1 MDGRNF
7 LKIFFKKSIDKLKNL
22 CYTKGV
28 PRGAER
34 KKQSMW
40 CYKIRYYSHDENIWL
55 NAEGL
60 VAGLDMVD
68 AIKRLKEY
76 YGEDAIEDIRMT
88 ATESGDG
95 VLDFAEFPDVRYATF
110 FPEEN

>member
-1 MDGRNF
+1 
-7 LKIFFKKSIDKLKNL
+7 
-22 CYTKGV
+22 
-28 PRGAER
+28 
-34 KKQSMW
+34 MW
-40 CYKIRYYSHDENIWL
+40 CYKIRYYSDDSYF
-55 NAEGL
+55 NAEGI

-95 VLDFAEFPDVRYATF
+95 VLDFGEFPNVEYATF

>member
-1 MDGRNF
+1 
-7 LKIFFKKSIDKLKNL
+7 
-22 CYTKGV
+22 
-28 PRGAER
+28 
-34 KKQSMW
+34 MW

-55 NAEGL
+55 NAEGI

-76 YGEDAIEDIRMT
+76 YGEDAIEDIHMT
-88 ATESGDG
+88 PTESGDG
-95 VLDFAEFPDVRYATF
+95 VLDFAEFPDVKDATF

>member
-1 MDGRNF
+1 
-7 LKIFFKKSIDKLKNL
+7 
-22 CYTKGV
+22 
-28 PRGAER
+28 
-34 KKQSMW
+34 MW
-40 CYKIRYYSHDENIWL
+40 FYKIRYFDDSYF
-55 NAEGL
+55 NAEGI

-76 YGEDAIEDIRMT
+76 YGENAIEDIRMT

-95 VLDFAEFPDVRYATF
+95 VLDFAEFPNVKYATF

>member
-1 MDGRNF
+1 
-7 LKIFFKKSIDKLKNL
+7 
-22 CYTKGV
+22 
-28 PRGAER
+28 
-34 KKQSMW
+34 MW
-40 CYKIRYYSHDENIWL
+40 CYKIRYFDGSYF
-55 NAEGL
+55 NAEGI

-76 YGEDAIEDIRMT
+76 YGENAIEDIRMT

-95 VLDFAEFPDVRYATF
+95 VLDFVKFPNVKYATF

>member
-1 MDGRNF
+1 
-7 LKIFFKKSIDKLKNL
+7 
-22 CYTKGV
+22 
-28 PRGAER
+28 
-34 KKQSMW
+34 MW
-40 CYKIRYYSHDENIWL
+40 CYKIRYYSYGSYF
-55 NAEGL
+55 NAEGI

-76 YGEDAIEDIRMT
+76 YGEDAIEDIHMT

-95 VLDFAEFPDVRYATF
+95 ILDFGEFPAVKYATF

>member
-1 MDGRNF
+1 
-7 LKIFFKKSIDKLKNL
+7 
-22 CYTKGV
+22 
-28 PRGAER
+28 
-34 KKQSMW
+34 MW
-40 CYKIRYYSHDENIWL
+40 CYKIRYYCDGAYF
-55 NAEGL
+55 NAEGI

-95 VLDFAEFPDVRYATF
+95 VLDFAEFSDVKYATF